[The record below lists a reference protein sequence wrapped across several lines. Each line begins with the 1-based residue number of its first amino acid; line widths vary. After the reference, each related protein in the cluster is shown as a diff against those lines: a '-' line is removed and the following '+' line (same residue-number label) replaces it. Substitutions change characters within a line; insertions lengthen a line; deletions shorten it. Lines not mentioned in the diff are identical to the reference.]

1 MAAVNN
7 SCQQYV
13 TVWLFTIFM
22 KPILFSV
29 FRFIR
34 TFYLVVYNLMQGA
47 LFLYITSVLLYKLLF
62 QGTGTVEVY
71 EIPCLL
77 VIHVRTFEFIVS
89 TTQHQL
95 KTMNLN
101 DDWTT
106 CVLRFFPTSIRP
118 LTICMER
125 TSYQD
130 SNRLYFSPVK
140 GSSAAKSH
148 HERILP
154 PHVFFNW
161 SFIISKMSNIKKIMS
176 KLCSFLTSIYMDL
189 TNLQSLS
196 WCCLENEIFQRFNK
210 VLNCF
215 LYSLFYKIHIL
226 YTQNLFVDR

>member
-1 MAAVNN
+1 
-7 SCQQYV
+7 
-13 TVWLFTIFM
+13 
-22 KPILFSV
+22 
-29 FRFIR
+29 
-34 TFYLVVYNLMQGA
+34 MQGA

-62 QGTGTVEVY
+62 QGTGTVKFY

-77 VIHVRTFEFIVS
+77 VIRTFEFIVS

-95 KTMNLN
+95 KIMNLT

-106 CVLRFFPTSIRP
+106 CVLRFCPNSKRP
-118 LTICMER
+118 LTVCIER
-125 TSYQD
+125 TGLQD
-130 SNRLYFSPVK
+130 SSRLYFSPVK
-140 GSSAAKSH
+140 ESSVAKSP

-161 SFIISKMSNIKKIMS
+161 SFIISKMSNIMKILS

-189 TNLQSLS
+189 HSFS
-196 WCCLENEIFQRFNK
+196 WCCLENDIFQRLNK

-226 YTQNLFVDR
+226 YTQNLFVDRQ

>member
-1 MAAVNN
+1 
-7 SCQQYV
+7 
-13 TVWLFTIFM
+13 M

-95 KTMNLN
+95 KTVNLN

-161 SFIISKMSNIKKIMS
+161 SFIISKQYQENNVQVVFLFDINLHGSN
-176 KLCSFLTSIYMDL
+176 
-189 TNLQSLS
+189 
-196 WCCLENEIFQRFNK
+196 
-210 VLNCF
+210 
-215 LYSLFYKIHIL
+215 
-226 YTQNLFVDR
+226 